1 VAAVALLLVTLAC
14 TAERGDLPQASSPPS
29 PTDVRRSPT
38 NVSETPRRTSEWLRA
53 ACRLPAEQVLRISR
67 GHYPKRSPDLILV
80 PESPNYSGSFT
91 VTSHAG
97 PAPYLQQVPLVFHG
111 PGQIA
116 GAGPISVARE
126 VTVADVAPTLAEL
139 LGTSWPK
146 RRAGEVLDE
155 VLSQSR
161 DARDLRLIVV
171 VVWDGGGWNVLK
183 QWPHAWP
190 TLRRVMQDGTSI
202 KGATVGSSPS
212 VTPAVHATIGTGS
225 FPARHGIVD
234 IPLRHRGR
242 MIGSFRAR
250 SPRHL
255 EATTLADI
263 YDQATRNRALIGM
276 YAEHSWHLGMLGHGA
291 FLRRGDKD
299 LAVLVRSDGRL
310 RTNYRF
316 YRLPRYIERIE
327 APRRS
332 LRAVDA
338 IDGEINSKW
347 RGHPLTTDPQD
358 LRATPVSIPLQT
370 KVIKTLLEKEGFG
383 RDRIPDL
390 FFTNYKQIDIIG
402 HAWNMVNPEVRDAL
416 RYSDEALADI
426 IRFLNREIGR
436 GAWALVLTADHGQ
449 QPAPR
454 TVGAWPYSV
463 KDLATDAAAAVGVPA
478 DELVR
483 EERPTGLWL
492 DKRVLALS
500 KATVGDVADFIL
512 ARTAKDDPVSEAPD
526 LPQGYESTLNEK
538 IFAAAF
544 PSKRL
549 KRVARCTGAQ

>member
-1 VAAVALLLVTLAC
+1 
-14 TAERGDLPQASSPPS
+14 
-29 PTDVRRSPT
+29 
-38 NVSETPRRTSEWLRA
+38 
-53 ACRLPAEQVLRISR
+53 
-67 GHYPKRSPDLILV
+67 
-80 PESPNYSGSFT
+80 
-91 VTSHAG
+91 
-97 PAPYLQQVPLVFHG
+97 
-111 PGQIA
+111 
-116 GAGPISVARE
+116 
-126 VTVADVAPTLAEL
+126 
-139 LGTSWPK
+139 
-146 RRAGEVLDE
+146 
-155 VLSQSR
+155 
-161 DARDLRLIVV
+161 
-171 VVWDGGGWNVLK
+171 
-183 QWPHAWP
+183 
-190 TLRRVMQDGTSI
+190 
-202 KGATVGSSPS
+202 
-212 VTPAVHATIGTGS
+212 
-225 FPARHGIVD
+225 
-234 IPLRHRGR
+234 
-242 MIGSFRAR
+242 
-250 SPRHL
+250 
-255 EATTLADI
+255 
-263 YDQATRNRALIGM
+263 
-276 YAEHSWHLGMLGHGA
+276 MLGHGA